1 MISTELEYNGQALAD
16 KFVAHCTNF
25 KENGYFLELGSR
37 EPRTTNNSY
46 VLEKSLGWKGI
57 MVDREDTYK
66 EEYKSERPNSIAV
79 IEDASKIDY
88 YKLFKENN
96 FPSELD
102 FLQLDLEV
110 RDNTALKT
118 FMLLD
123 EQIFDN
129 YKFATITME
138 HDIYT
143 GLKNAIKTRSISREI
158 LRERGYFCV
167 FEDILDPPSVNRPVD
182 PDNPKKQLD
191 YPYEDWWVHPDLV
204 DMGFIKRLQIKNEG
218 KTQSVKVKLDF
229 QVYSLDIFT
238 NIDSFKVYEVS
249 Y

>member
-1 MISTELEYNGQALAD
+1 
-16 KFVAHCTNF
+16 
-25 KENGYFLELGSR
+25 
-37 EPRTTNNSY
+37 
-46 VLEKSLGWKGI
+46 

-79 IEDASKIDY
+79 IEDATKIDY

-110 RDNTALKT
+110 RDNTALQT

-123 EQIFDN
+123 TQIFDK
-129 YKFATITME
+129 YKFSVITME

-143 GLKNAIKTRSISREI
+143 GFENAIKTRFISRER

-167 FEDILDPPSVNRPVD
+167 FEDILDPPDVRSE
-182 PDNPKKQLD
+182 LD

-204 DMGFIKRLQIKNEG
+204 DMGFIRRLQLKNAD
-218 KTQSVKVKLDF
+218 KNHSVKVKLDY
-229 QVYSLDIFT
+229 QVYPLDTFIE
-238 NIDSFKVYEVS
+238 IDSFKVFEVS